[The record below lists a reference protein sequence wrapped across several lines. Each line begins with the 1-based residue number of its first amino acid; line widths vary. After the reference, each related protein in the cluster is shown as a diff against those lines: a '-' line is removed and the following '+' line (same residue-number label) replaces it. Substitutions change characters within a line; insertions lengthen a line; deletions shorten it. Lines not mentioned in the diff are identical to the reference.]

1 MSTPSG
7 NLYHPINKH
16 PFPIYIGFSW
26 PNLFFGTF
34 WFLYKNMW
42 GWAII
47 SLFFSLATGGLSKLI
62 FPFFANKLHQNHL
75 LNSGFL
81 SSENDENQN
90 NDSNKKNI
98 RKQLFLCIIFSLMIL
113 GIRFYKQNPFKEFR
127 MEFNNFQFDWDII
140 FNEKEYEIKAKPKNN
155 NKLNNI

>member
-16 PFPIYIGFSW
+16 PIPIYVGFSW

-47 SLFFSLATGGLSKLI
+47 AFFSSIMTNGLSGLF
-62 FPFFANKLHQNHL
+62 FPFFANQLHQTHL
-75 LNSGFL
+75 INSGYL
-81 SSENDENQN
+81 GSEIQEVSNNNQN
-90 NDSNKKNI
+90 IK
-98 RKQLFLCIIFSLMIL
+98 KQLLLYIIIIFLVVGFRL
-113 GIRFYKQNPFKEFR
+113 LTQNSFKEFKL
-127 MEFNNFQFDWDII
+127 EFNNFKFNWDFILD
-140 FNEKEYEIKAKPKNN
+140 EDEEYKIKANPHNKNQ
-155 NKLNNI
+155 LNNI

>member
-1 MSTPSG
+1 MSSPSG

-16 PFPIYIGFSW
+16 PIPIYIGFSW

-47 SLFFSLATGGLSKLI
+47 SLFCSLATGGLSKLI

-81 SSENDENQN
+81 GSENDEEQKHQP
-90 NDSNKKNI
+90 DRKNI
-98 RKQLFLCIIFSLMIL
+98 KKQIFLCITLSLLIL
-113 GIRFYKQNPFKEFR
+113 GIRFYKQNPLKEFR
-127 MEFNNFQFDWDII
+127 IELNNFKFDWDII
-140 FNEKEYEIKAKPKNN
+140 FDEKEYEIKTKPHNN